1 LDQHYPDRMLLAEA
15 NMWPEDT
22 QQYFGADGDECHMAF
37 HFPLMPRMYMAVAQE
52 DRFPITDIMRQTP
65 DIPANCQWA
74 IFLRNHDELTLE
86 MVTDAERDYLWNT
99 YASDRRARINLGIR
113 RRLAPLMENDRRR
126 IELMNALLLS
136 MPGTPVMY
144 YGDEI
149 GMGDNFHLGDRDG
162 VRTPMQWSPDR
173 NAGFSRANPAALTLP
188 AIMDPVYGYEAV
200 NVEAQA
206 ANSHSLLNWVKRMLA
221 VRREFKAF
229 GRGTQRFL
237 RPANRKILAFVREHE
252 DETILCVA
260 NMSRS
265 PQAVELD
272 LGEFAG
278 RTPLEL
284 SGRNA
289 FPAIGQLP
297 YLLTLPAYGF
307 YWFSLRGDMDAPG
320 WSSAAPAVDVEHH
333 TFVLREGLADLS
345 SPRNQQILEQEVLPA
360 YVRARRWFQGKDAE
374 FQSARILRTLP
385 LPGEGDL
392 LLTEVAV
399 TTSAGTSTYAFPV
412 GVAWEGAA
420 SGPFAPNLALARV
433 RRGRTVGLL
442 TDGFATPEFAR
453 SVLRALGDGARVP
466 LEDGELRFTAYRD
479 LGIADDA
486 ALEWSAAE
494 QSNSSMVIG
503 EHAVLKLLRKLV
515 AGVHPEAEM
524 TRVLTERG
532 FARTAPLLGEVARI
546 GADGEPVTLMLLQ
559 GFVYNQG
566 DGWQWT
572 LDNLERAIDDH
583 SLSTEAE
590 RQPAFENYGS
600 FARIFGQRLAEM
612 HEVLARPSDDAAFTP
627 ETAGAADVAAWG
639 ERVRSQLERAFAL
652 VEDRAAA
659 GPLLA
664 RRDALLAKV
673 AALAEMGAGSLRTRI
688 HGDLHLGQVL
698 VTGGDVTI
706 IDFEGEPTR
715 TLDERRA
722 KDSPARDVAG
732 VLRSFDYAAAMA
744 ERSGSAQGDVA
755 HARSVDLVDR
765 FRRSATES
773 FLDGY
778 RAGGGDVPE
787 ALIDLFLI
795 EKAAYEI
802 AYEAANRPE
811 WLDVPLR
818 GLAAIAD
825 RLIGGDQ
832 A

>member
-1 LDQHYPDRMLLAEA
+1 
-15 NMWPEDT
+15 
-22 QQYFGADGDECHMAF
+22 
-37 HFPLMPRMYMAVAQE
+37 
-52 DRFPITDIMRQTP
+52 
-65 DIPANCQWA
+65 
-74 IFLRNHDELTLE
+74 
-86 MVTDAERDYLWNT
+86 
-99 YASDRRARINLGIR
+99 
-113 RRLAPLMENDRRR
+113 
-126 IELMNALLLS
+126 
-136 MPGTPVMY
+136 
-144 YGDEI
+144 
-149 GMGDNFHLGDRDG
+149 
-162 VRTPMQWSPDR
+162 
-173 NAGFSRANPAALTLP
+173 
-188 AIMDPVYGYEAV
+188 
-200 NVEAQA
+200 
-206 ANSHSLLNWVKRMLA
+206 
-221 VRREFKAF
+221 
-229 GRGTQRFL
+229 
-237 RPANRKILAFVREHE
+237 
-252 DETILCVA
+252 
-260 NMSRS
+260 
-265 PQAVELD
+265 
-272 LGEFAG
+272 
-278 RTPLEL
+278 
-284 SGRNA
+284 
-289 FPAIGQLP
+289 
-297 YLLTLPAYGF
+297 
-307 YWFSLRGDMDAPG
+307 
-320 WSSAAPAVDVEHH
+320 
-333 TFVLREGLADLS
+333 
-345 SPRNQQILEQEVLPA
+345 
-360 YVRARRWFQGKDAE
+360 
-374 FQSARILRTLP
+374 
-385 LPGEGDL
+385 
-392 LLTEVAV
+392 
-399 TTSAGTSTYAFPV
+399 
-412 GVAWEGAA
+412 
-420 SGPFAPNLALARV
+420 
-433 RRGRTVGLL
+433 
-442 TDGFATPEFAR
+442 
-453 SVLRALGDGARVP
+453 
-466 LEDGELRFTAYRD
+466 
-479 LGIADDA
+479 
-486 ALEWSAAE
+486 EWSAAE

-532 FARTAPLLGEVARI
+532 FAHTAPLLGEVARI

-673 AALAEMGAGSLRTRI
+673 GALAEMGAGSLRTRI